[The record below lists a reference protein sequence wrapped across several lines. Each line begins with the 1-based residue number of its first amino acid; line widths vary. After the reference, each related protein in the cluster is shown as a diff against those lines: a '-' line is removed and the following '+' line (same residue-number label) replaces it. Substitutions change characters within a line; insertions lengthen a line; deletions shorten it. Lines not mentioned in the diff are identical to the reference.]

1 VRDVLHLRSTRDAT
15 SFIYLRFNLM
25 FSFATPETIDYIPE
39 KSAPKPPPSTPRDLV
54 AVMLRAAE
62 KLQSQPKLNSAR
74 ALLERS
80 GEQLSALLDPE
91 RRPDWAWFEILFEED
106 ACRLPEALLR
116 AGRTLDRDD
125 FVACGVETLDW
136 MLRGR
141 VMAKCIDTLAQAC
154 DAAFAAT
161 GDLKWLM
168 ISRTAI
174 LARRGSPPE
183 S

>member
-1 VRDVLHLRSTRDAT
+1 
-15 SFIYLRFNLM
+15 M
-25 FSFATPETIDYIPE
+25 FSLSTAETITVSPATATP
-39 KSAPKPPPSTPRDLV
+39 KPAPSTPRDLV
-54 AVMLRAAE
+54 AVMLRAVS
-62 KLQSQPKLNSAR
+62 KLQAQPELKSAR

-80 GEQLSALLDPE
+80 GEQLTMLLDPE
-91 RRPDWAWFEILFEED
+91 RRPDWAWFEILFEDD

-116 AGRTLDRDD
+116 AGRTLGRED
-125 FVACGVETLDW
+125 FIECGIETLDW

-141 VMAKCIDTLAQAC
+141 VLARCVETMADAC

-174 LARRGSPPE
+174 LARRASPQQ

>member
-1 VRDVLHLRSTRDAT
+1 MLQPRTADAT

-25 FSFATPETIDYIPE
+25 FSLDTAETIGTPSA
-39 KSAPKPPPSTPRDLV
+39 KSAPKPAPSTPRDLV
-54 AVMLRAAE
+54 TVMLRAAE
-62 KLQSQPKLNSAR
+62 KLQFQPGLNSAR

-80 GEQLSALLDPE
+80 GDQLTALLDPE

-116 AGRTLDRDD
+116 AGRTLGRED
-125 FVACGVETLDW
+125 FIACGIETLEW

-141 VMAKCIDTLAQAC
+141 VLANCVDTMADAC

-174 LARRGSPPE
+174 LARRASLPE

>member
-1 VRDVLHLRSTRDAT
+1 MLHLRTPHAT
-15 SFIYLRFNLM
+15 SITAPRFDAM
-25 FSFATPETIDYIPE
+25 FSLATAEAIGMPSAN
-39 KSAPKPPPSTPRDLV
+39 SAPKPAPPTPRDLV

-62 KLQSQPKLNSAR
+62 TLRLQPRRADASA
-74 ALLERS
+74 LVERS
-80 GEQLSALLDPE
+80 GDQLTVLLDPE

-116 AGRTLDRDD
+116 AGRLLGRDD
-125 FVACGVETLDW
+125 FIACGVETLEW

-141 VMAKCIDTLAQAC
+141 VLAGCVETMADAC

-174 LARRGSPPE
+174 QARRASPPE